1 MPQYKVSTKAKQ
13 DLFDIGI
20 FTQNKFGIKQRRLY
34 LNAIAEK
41 FTLLVNKHDIWVDR
55 FNLRKGYYSILIQ
68 KHIVFYKKYKNGI
81 RIIRVLHQS
90 MEFDKH
96 L

>member
-1 MPQYKVSTKAKQ
+1 MPQFKVSAKAQQ

-20 FTQNKFGIKQRRLY
+20 YTQNKFGIKQRRLY
-34 LNAIAEK
+34 LNDIADK
-41 FTLLVNKHDIWVDR
+41 FSHLAKKPDVGIDR
-55 FNLRKGYYSILIQ
+55 NNLRNGYYSVLIH
-68 KHIVFYKKYKNGI
+68 KHIIFYKKYNYGI

>member
-1 MPQYKVSTKAKQ
+1 MPQFKVSAKANN
-13 DLFDIGI
+13 DLFDIGLY
-20 FTQNKFGIKQRRLY
+20 TQNKFGIRQRNKYLVSIADKFQTLANKPELGRERL
-34 LNAIAEK
+34 NIR
-41 FTLLVNKHDIWVDR
+41 N
-55 FNLRKGYYSILIQ
+55 GYYSVLIQ
-68 KHIVFYKKYKNGI
+68 KHIIFYKLYNYGI

>member
-1 MPQYKVSTKAKQ
+1 MPQFKVSAKANQ

-20 FTQNKFGIKQRRLY
+20 YTQNKFGIKQRRLY
-34 LNAIAEK
+34 LNHIADK
-41 FTLLVNKHDIWVDR
+41 FTLLVNKPDIGIDR
-55 FNLRKGYYSILIQ
+55 FSLRNGYYSILIQ
-68 KHIVFYKKYKNGI
+68 KHIVFYKKYKYGI

>member
-1 MPQYKVSTKAKQ
+1 MPQFKVSSNARQ

-20 FTQNKFGIKQRRLY
+20 YTQNQFGIKQRRLY
-34 LNAIAEK
+34 LNEVADK
-41 FTLLVNKHDIWVDR
+41 FALLANKPEIGIKR
-55 FNLRKGYYSILIQ
+55 YNLRTDYYSILIK
-68 KHIVFYKKYKNGI
+68 KHIVFYKKQNYGI

>member
-1 MPQYKVSTKAKQ
+1 MPQFKVSAKAKQ
-13 DLFDIGI
+13 DLFDVGI
-20 FTQNKFGIKQRRLY
+20 YTQNKFGIKQRRVY
-34 LNAIAEK
+34 LNDIADK
-41 FTLLVNKHDIWVDR
+41 FSLLAKKPDIGIDR
-55 FNLRKGYYSILIQ
+55 VNLRNGYYSILIH
-68 KHIVFYKKYKNGI
+68 KHIIFYKKYNYGI